1 MVCYLSLGTNL
12 GDRESNLRRAV
23 SLINKRAGR
32 VLRQSHYLETDP
44 QGFVSENK
52 FLNACIAVD
61 TDLSPGEL
69 LAATQAVERE
79 MGRTQKSIAGKYSD
93 RIIDIDIL
101 LYGNERIRRDGLEV
115 PHPRMR
121 ERDFVMRPLS
131 EILK

>member
-12 GDRESNLRRAV
+12 GDREGNLRRAV
-23 SLINKRAGR
+23 SLINRQAGR
-32 VLRQSHYLETDP
+32 VLRQSGYIETEP
-44 QGFVSENK
+44 QGFVSPNR

-61 TDLSPGEL
+61 TDLSPDEL
-69 LAATQAVERE
+69 LAVTQAIERE
-79 MGRTQKSIAGKYSD
+79 MGRTRKSVGGRYSD

-101 LYGNERIRRDGLEV
+101 LYGNEHIRREGLEV

-131 EILK
+131 EIFQ

>member
-32 VLRQSHYLETDP
+32 VLRQSHFLETDP

-52 FLNACIAVD
+52 FLNACIALD
-61 TDLSPGEL
+61 TDLPPGEL
-69 LAATQAVERE
+69 LAATQAIERE
-79 MGRTQKSIAGKYSD
+79 MGRTQKSAGGNYSD

-101 LYGNERIRRDGLEV
+101 LYGNEHIRRDDLEV

-121 ERDFVMRPLS
+121 EREFVMRPLK